1 MNTLLFMMKFSL
13 PFPFKK
19 VKGIFTNNLQG
30 KLRDLFIS
38 ILCIEDSPLISCK
51 PQLLC
56 QSKANKTKEIHKLRK
71 CVKKTQIM

>member
-38 ILCIEDSPLISCK
+38 ILCIGDSPLNSC
-51 PQLLC
+51 
-56 QSKANKTKEIHKLRK
+56 SVRVKLTRL
-71 CVKKTQIM
+71 KKYTNSENV